1 MGAVLVAAVLLL
13 GGLAQAPGA
22 ARDRANALLV
32 EATQASDAGKYDEAA
47 GLARQAIE
55 VASGLDDTRLLA
67 IAWNRAGLAHMYAGK
82 YVDADHEFRT
92 AADLSA
98 RNGDLEGRAETLGNL
113 ANVQFFL
120 GKYSSAADLYA
131 QALRATSEGG
141 TAEWVDRRR
150 RILLNN
156 EATLYLR
163 LGRDR
168 DALAIY
174 RTLTESAAMRPRE
187 EAQLLVNLGVVYR
200 RLGDPVKALA
210 SYEKASGLFA
220 SDRDVDGELGAR
232 INRGIVLASD
242 LVQLAEAEQAFGDAL
257 DLATRAGNRREMGHA
272 HLYRGETRV
281 RGGSKERAAE
291 DFRQAL
297 AIARDLKTP
306 EEEWK
311 ALFGLG
317 RTSGSGDVPFLEQAV
332 GVIEQL
338 RENIRVPSLRVEFLN
353 DKRAV
358 YDALIA
364 ARLQSASAE
373 GIFDLLERSH
383 SRGWRER
390 LGLPGAVPLGSVQAA
405 LPPRTLLLD
414 YWHSASGAAVI
425 AVTREKAAVIRIA
438 FEPQAVTDLL
448 DELSS
453 ADAQGWRE
461 TASRLAGLVP
471 PGDWLRDVDH
481 VIVIPDGAIALVP
494 FELLPVTGGM
504 LIERAAVSYT
514 PTAAT
519 LLRTPR
525 DGGWRAPWRL
535 QLRAFADPTFATAG
549 DSVDALPRL
558 RAAGAEVR
566 SIAGEIAGR
575 SMLHVGAEDRKSYL
589 FTPQR
594 APLLHLATHAAADT
608 NAIERSRVFFSAPGG
623 AGPAEYLFLR
633 EAYDLSLDGV
643 ELAVLSACD
652 TERGPST
659 RAEGVQSFSR
669 AFLAAGARSTV
680 TTLWRVADRP
690 TADFMAVF
698 YHHLQ
703 AGATRDEALRRA
715 KLRFL
720 QSGTSLADPHYW
732 AAFVLTGEGT
742 YRVSR
747 AVPWAYVIAA
757 AAGLAGLAGI
767 AIALVRQTRRRA
779 RASNGA

>member
-1 MGAVLVAAVLLL
+1 MMLI
-13 GGLAQAPGA
+13 GLAQPPDAAKSRVQELLKQAGA
-22 ARDRANALLV
+22 ASDEGRYDA
-32 EATQASDAGKYDEAA
+32 ASD
-47 GLARQAIE
+47 LARQAIDA
-55 VASGLDDTRLLA
+55 ASRLEDTRLLA
-67 IAWNRAGLAHMYAGK
+67 IAWNRAGLVHLYAGK
-82 YVDADHEFRT
+82 YGEADHEFRT

-98 RNGDLEGRAETLGNL
+98 RNGDIEGRAETLGNL

-120 GKYSSAADLYA
+120 GKYAAAADLYG
-131 QALRATSEGG
+131 QGLKATNEGG
-141 TAEWVDRRR
+141 SADWVDRRR
-150 RILLNN
+150 RILLSN

-174 RTLTESAAMRPRE
+174 QALAQGVVMHPRE

-200 RLGDPVKALA
+200 RLGDPVKALD
-210 SYEKASGLFA
+210 SYGKASALFA

-232 INRGIVLASD
+232 INRGIVLAAD
-242 LVQLAEAEQAFGDAL
+242 LVRLSEADRAFGEAL
-257 DLATRAGNRREMGHA
+257 DVAMRAANRREIGHA

-281 RGGSKERAAE
+281 RAGLMGPAND

-297 AIARDLKTP
+297 AIARELETP

-317 RTSGSGDVPFLEQAV
+317 RTSLSGGAAFLEQAI

-338 RENIRVPSLRVEFLN
+338 RESIRVPSLRVEFLN
-353 DKRAV
+353 DKREV
-358 YDALIA
+358 YDALLA
-364 ARLQSASAE
+364 ASLKSTPSE
-373 GIFDLLERSH
+373 GLFNLLERSH

-405 LPPRTLLLD
+405 LAPRTLLLD
-414 YWHSASGAAVI
+414 YWHSSHGAAVI
-425 AVTREKAAVIRIA
+425 AVTREKASVIPLAVDA
-438 FEPQAVTDLL
+438 PAVAELL
-448 DELSS
+448 DALSS
-453 ADAQGWRE
+453 ADAQGWRDV
-461 TASRLAGLVP
+461 AARLGGLIP
-471 PGDWLRDVDH
+471 AGDWLRDVDH
-481 VIVIPDGAIALVP
+481 VIVVPDGAVALVP
-494 FELLPVTGGM
+494 FELLPAGDGM

-519 LLRTPR
+519 LLRPR
-525 DGGWRAPWRL
+525 GETGWRPPWHA
-535 QLRAFADPTFATAG
+535 QLRAFADPVFATAG
-549 DSVDALPRL
+549 DSVDAPPRL
-558 RAAGAEVR
+558 RAADAEVR
-566 SIAGEIAGR
+566 TIASEIAGR
-575 SMLHVGAEDRKSYL
+575 SALHVGADDRKAYL
-589 FTPQR
+589 FSPR
-594 APLLHLATHAAADT
+594 PPPLLHLATHALADA
-608 NAIERSRVFFSAPGG
+608 NAIERSRLFFAAPDG
-623 AGPAEYLFLR
+623 AGRADYLFLR
-633 EAYDLSLDGV
+633 EAYDLPLEGV

-652 TERGPST
+652 TERGPSA

-669 AFLAAGARSTV
+669 AFLAAGARSAV

-720 QSGTSLADPHYW
+720 RSGTALADPHYW

-742 YRVSR
+742 SGVSR
-747 AVPWAYVIAA
+747 AMPWSYVLGAA
-757 AAGLAGLAGI
+757 ALLAALTAA
-767 AIALVRQTRRRA
+767 AIAFARQTRRRA